1 MNPAKSF
8 LPKEFQVKEV
18 HMGNLAYL
26 VAFLVSPSFFSTT
39 GLLTYK
45 VANSLVEVDIKSQIL
60 TPYSVPA
67 ATHYNLGLNAI

>member
-8 LPKEFQVKEV
+8 LPKAFQVKDI

-67 ATHYNLGLNAI
+67 ATH